1 MEPLVLAPLLGAVI
15 GLALGMLGGGGS
27 ILTVPALVY
36 LLGQDAHT
44 AVGTSLVI
52 VGSNALA
59 GAWLHH
65 RAGHVQIRQ
74 ALLFAGA
81 GLGAAY
87 GGARL
92 SLFLSSALLLVLFGG
107 LMLVVAGL
115 MLRQASPAAGLK
127 SPTATWP
134 RILLGGI
141 GVGFLTGF
149 LGVGGG
155 FVIVPALVVLLGM
168 DMRDAIGSS
177 LVVIALNSLAGLLG
191 HLNDGGL
198 NWPLI
203 GLMIVGGV
211 AGILG
216 GTWAAR
222 HLPTTLLRRAFAVF
236 VVGLGTILLVI
247 NLPAVLA

>member
-65 RAGHVQIRQ
+65 RAGHVQLRQ

-87 GGARL
+87 VGARL
-92 SLFLSSALLLVLFGG
+92 SQFLSSSVLLVLFAV

-115 MLRQASPAAGLK
+115 MLRQATPAAGA
-127 SPTATWP
+127 TAHAATWP

-155 FVIVPALVVLLGM
+155 FVIVPALVLLLGM
-168 DMRDAIGSS
+168 NMRDAIGSS
-177 LVVIALNSLAGLLG
+177 LVVIALNSMAGLLG

-203 GLMIVGGV
+203 GLMILGGV
-211 AGILG
+211 GGILG
-216 GTWAAR
+216 GTWGAR
-222 HLPTTLLRRAFAVF
+222 HVPTTQLRRAFAVF
-236 VVGLGTILLVI
+236 VIGLGAILLVI
-247 NLPAVLA
+247 NLPAVLT